1 MLDTSNSSI
10 FFLLIKNCDFTLH
23 FMLLQMVQVNNFEGD
38 EHVKQFGI
46 QVKKELALVEA
57 RVLPPP
63 TVITCQYV
71 IFSRE
76 IILVTLL

>member
-1 MLDTSNSSI
+1 
-10 FFLLIKNCDFTLH
+10 
-23 FMLLQMVQVNNFEGD
+23 MLLQMVQVNNFEGD

-63 TVITCQYV
+63 MVITCQYV
-71 IFSRE
+71 IFLRE
-76 IILVTLL
+76 IVLVILL